1 MDLIFE
7 YVTSVIKMDETDYA
21 EKKSVRQHNRLADRI
36 RAIAYEID
44 RMDST
49 TKMEFYELLS
59 HENESVRLWVA
70 HHILEVMNYDNMCRG
85 KALKIISCVAD
96 KNDRINSLG
105 NKMWLEKWLQEH
117 PLDRELI

>member
-7 YVTSVIKMDETDYA
+7 YVTLVIKMDETDYA
-21 EKKSVRQHNRLADRI
+21 DKKSIRQHNRLADRI
-36 RAIAYEID
+36 RAMACEID
-44 RMDST
+44 HMNPKIKRS
-49 TKMEFYELLS
+49 FYELLS
-59 HENESVRLWVA
+59 HENETVRIWVA

-96 KNDRINSLG
+96 KNDRINSFG

-117 PLDRELI
+117 PLDRELL

>member
-21 EKKSVRQHNRLADRI
+21 DEKSVRQHNRLADRI
-36 RAIAYEID
+36 RAIAREID
-44 RMDST
+44 HMNPTRKWS
-49 TKMEFYELLS
+49 FYELLS
-59 HENESVRLWVA
+59 HENETVRIWVA

>member
-7 YVTSVIKMDETDYA
+7 YVTSVVEMDKTDYA
-21 EKKSVRQHNRLADRI
+21 DKKSVRQHNRLATKI
-36 RAIAYEID
+36 RAIACKID
-44 RMDST
+44 SMDST
-49 TKMEFYELLS
+49 TKMKFYELLS
-59 HENESVRLWVA
+59 HENESVRCWVA